1 MFDFFT
7 KTTSL
12 VSSSPEETRALGR
25 KISLQLRPGTILC
38 LEGDLGAGKT
48 VFSKSL
54 ISNLANIPEKEIQSP
69 TFIYLNVYET
79 PLFPICH
86 FDLYRINTCEDF
98 QKLGFLDYL
107 DESHVCV
114 IEWPSK
120 IASILPEE
128 ALRIHL
134 SHINKTKRTIT
145 LSSWKRDL
153 CQ

>member
-7 KTTSL
+7 KELSL
-12 VSSSPEETRALGR
+12 VSSSPEETRAFGK
-25 KISLQLRPGTILC
+25 KISLQIQPGTILC
-38 LEGDLGAGKT
+38 LEGDLGTGKT

-54 ISNLANIPEKEIQSP
+54 ISSLANISEESIQSP
-69 TFIYLNVYET
+69 TFIYLNIYET

-86 FDLYRINTCEDF
+86 FDLYRINGAEDF

-107 DESHVCV
+107 DGSHVCL

-120 IASILPEE
+120 ITSLLPKE
-128 ALRIHL
+128 AFHIHI
-134 SHINKTKRTIT
+134 SHLDKTKRSIT
-145 LSSWKRDL
+145 LKTREL